1 VERNQEEVKQEI
13 EKEALKKFEKIKE
26 DQQQRLLQITEQ
38 INDLQQQAQLLEQ
51 NAEEVQGIINVR

>member
-1 VERNQEEVKQEI
+1 MERNQEEVKQEI